1 MQNGKKIQSFTDLD
15 CWRSCRVVRNCFSG
29 IIRKLPVEEKY
40 ALADGM
46 RRASR
51 SITENIAEGYGRY
64 HFQENIQFCRI
75 SRGSLFELKDQL
87 ITAFDEKYL
96 DVGEVKQVSLLID
109 KALSL
114 LNGYINYL
122 AKAKNKNNPK
132 NDNSVHE
139 PEVLYRNNNSEF
151 PDEPINLPDPP
162 IR

>member
-1 MQNGKKIQSFTDLD
+1 MENSKKIQSFTDLE
-15 CWRSCRVVRNCFSG
+15 CWKSCRVVRNRFSG

-96 DVGEVKQVSLLID
+96 DAGEVKQVNILMD

-122 AKAKNKNNPK
+122 AKAKISNNSKNQNLVREP
-132 NDNSVHE
+132 NVSYISDNSKLANE
-139 PEVLYRNNNSEF
+139 NNDLSE
-151 PDEPINLPDPP
+151 PP
-162 IR
+162 IS

>member
-1 MQNGKKIQSFTDLD
+1 MENNKKIRSFTDLE
-15 CWRSCRVVRNCFSG
+15 CWKTCREVRNRFSG
-29 IIRKLPVEEKY
+29 IIRKLPVKEKY

-75 SRGSLFELKDQL
+75 SRGSMFELKDQL

-96 DVGEVKQVSLLID
+96 EAEDVKQVNILID

-122 AKAKNKNNPK
+122 AKAKINKNSIGQNLVRESNVSYMSINSKLEDEK
-132 NDNSVHE
+132 NDLQE
-139 PEVLYRNNNSEF
+139 
-151 PDEPINLPDPP
+151 PP
-162 IR
+162 IS